1 MAFGVGEGAPCPQRG
16 SLEWTMEVRFLA
28 RRLSRV
34 SGCALGRRV
43 EVREEGQVVKRLKE
57 KTAMKYFW
65 PILNEN
71 DVPPFSNHPQPCDY

>member
-1 MAFGVGEGAPCPQRG
+1 MSSERQSGMDDG
-16 SLEWTMEVRFLA
+16 EVRFLA

-65 PILNEN
+65 PILK
-71 DVPPFSNHPQPCDY
+71 